1 MEAVFTVLGF
11 LLLVQSLA
19 ALVAGLRLARYVW
32 HTLST
37 PGERY
42 VPKTAVIVPCKGLEP
57 DFEENIIAYLAQ
69 DYRHY
74 ELIFVTESEDDPAHL
89 ALKRIL
95 HDSDR
100 SAWLIT
106 AGEARNR
113 GQKVHNLC
121 AALDTLEAVDRNTE
135 VLVFADSD

>member
-19 ALVAGLRLARYVW
+19 ALVAALRLARYVW
-32 HTLST
+32 RTLST

-95 HDSDR
+95 HESDR
-100 SAWLIT
+100 
-106 AGEARNR
+106 GR
-113 GQKVHNLC
+113 C
-121 AALDTLEAVDRNTE
+121 
-135 VLVFADSD
+135 